1 MTSLALLSLF
11 NAVYDPMAL
20 PAGWTPKPIDMEMT
34 DADRSREIPLRVWL
48 PAAKGAPV
56 ILFSHGLGGAR
67 QNNPYL
73 GEHWS
78 ARGYAVVQMQ
88 HIGSDES
95 VWKGKRPAQ
104 IMPAMQAAASGEN
117 FMLRV
122 RDVAAVL
129 DQLEAWNGSAG
140 HRLEGRLDMK
150 KVGMSGHSFG
160 AVTTQAVSGQS
171 APGLGQAATDPR
183 ILAALPMSPSLPERG
198 GASAFGQVSIPWL
211 LMTGTK
217 DSSPIGR
224 TPPEERVKVYPA
236 LPATIDRYMINLWEA
251 DHGAFGQPQEGMMR
265 RAANRNPNHH
275 RVILALSTAF
285 WDAYLKGDAD
295 AKAWLQGPAA
305 RSVMEEKDDWKVGL
319 AQK

>member
-1 MTSLALLSLF
+1 MASLAILSLF
-11 NAVYDPMAL
+11 IAAYDPMAL

-34 DADRSREIPLRVWL
+34 AADRDREIPLRVWL

-56 ILFSHGLGGAR
+56 VLFSHGLGGAR
-67 QNNPYL
+67 VNNPYL

-104 IMPAMQAAASGEN
+104 IMPAMQQAASGEN

-122 RDVAAVL
+122 RDVEAVL
-129 DQLEAWNGSAG
+129 DQLEAWNSQSSHTLA
-140 HRLEGRLDMK
+140 GRLDLK
-150 KVGMSGHSFG
+150 RVGMSGHSFG
-160 AVTTQAVSGQS
+160 AMTTQAVSGQS
-171 APGLGQAATDPR
+171 APGLGQVGADPR
-183 ILAALPMSPSLPERG
+183 ILAALPMSPSMPGRS
-198 GASAFGQVSIPWL
+198 GASSFSQVSIPWL

-217 DSSPIGR
+217 DDSPIGDTQPEDR
-224 TPPEERVKVYPA
+224 TKVYPA
-236 LPATIDRYMINLWEA
+236 LPSTIDRYQINLWEA
-251 DHGAFGQPQEGMMR
+251 EHSAFSQAQEGLMR

-285 WDAYLKGDAD
+285 WDAYLMKNAE

-319 AQK
+319 AQN

>member
-1 MTSLALLSLF
+1 MTGLAILSLLS
-11 NAVYDPMAL
+11 AAYDPMAL

-56 ILFSHGLGGAR
+56 VLFSHGLGGAR
-67 QNNPYL
+67 VNNPYL

-88 HIGSDES
+88 HVGSDES

-104 IMPAMQAAASGEN
+104 IMSAMQAAATGDN
-117 FMLRV
+117 YVQRV
-122 RDVAAVL
+122 RDVEAVL
-129 DQLEAWNGSAG
+129 DQLSAWNSQSG
-140 HRLEGRLDMK
+140 HTLEDRLDLK
-150 KVGMSGHSFG
+150 RVGMSGHSFG
-160 AVTTQAVSGQS
+160 ALTTQAVSGQS

-183 ILAALPMSPSLPERG
+183 ILAALPMSPSLPARG
-198 GASAFGQVSIPWL
+198 GASSFSQVSIPWL

-217 DSSPIGR
+217 DDSPIGD
-224 TPPEERVKVYPA
+224 TSPEERTKVYPA
-236 LPATIDRYMINLWEA
+236 LPSTIDRYQINLWEA
-251 DHGAFGQPQEGMMR
+251 THGAFGQAD
-265 RAANRNPNHH
+265 RARNLGGRNPNHH

-285 WDAYLKGDAD
+285 WDAYLMKNAE

-319 AQK
+319 AQN